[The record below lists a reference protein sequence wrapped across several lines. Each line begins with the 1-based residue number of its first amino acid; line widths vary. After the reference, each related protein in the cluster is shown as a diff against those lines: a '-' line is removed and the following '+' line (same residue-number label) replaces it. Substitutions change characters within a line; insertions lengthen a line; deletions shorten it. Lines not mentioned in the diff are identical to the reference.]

1 MNDVWT
7 WIKSINSNKI
17 NLLET
22 NENLKTYQPY
32 IINKSLS
39 YHWDTILLSNEMN
52 TYSFIPMES
61 QYLYYLNAVRKSNR
75 FARWIKKE
83 SSEDL
88 EFIKTYYDCN
98 DSKAYEILSLL
109 SKEQINYIKNK
120 LENCGLKNDNFL

>member
-1 MNDVWT
+1 MSDVWT

-17 NLLET
+17 DLLES

-39 YHWDTILLSNEMN
+39 YHWDTVLLSNEMN
-52 TYSFIPMES
+52 MYPSIPIES

-75 FARWIKKE
+75 FARWTKKE

-88 EFIKTYYDCN
+88 DIIKIYYDCN
-98 DSKAYEILSLL
+98 DSKAYEMLSLL

-120 LENCGLKNDNFL
+120 LENCGLKK